1 MIAVRVIAVE
11 PKLAIQSNSDTKI
24 NDGTGGQMI
33 CKVASLLMLR
43 LPFSLAPDDV
53 TFLDASVV
61 RVISG
66 GAGGVGMR
74 DPHSVDTEVERRP
87 CAGLVLGAA
96 RIARDVER
104 GGEQLVDVGVDDFH
118 TLQCVAA
125 QLVSSQHAADVAQRN
140 GGDAIDLGDV
150 ACAALLLAAAGL
162 DVGDAGAF
170 DELVGGAHATP
181 PPRSFRPL
189 TSSAANLTQVASVF
203 VCSLPG
209 RWSSADNSATRA
221 PALPLTR
228 SISHARAWPLAPPAA
243 I

>member
-87 CAGLVLGAA
+87 RAGLVFGAA
-96 RIARDVER
+96 RIARHVER
-104 GGEQLVDVGVDDFH
+104 GFEQLVDRLHLIRGR
-118 TLQCVAA
+118 A
-125 QLVSSQHAADVAQRN
+125 HAAPPESAGVV
-140 GGDAIDLGDV
+140 LGW
-150 ACAALLLAAAGL
+150 
-162 DVGDAGAF
+162 
-170 DELVGGAHATP
+170 P
-181 PPRSFRPL
+181 SFRL
-189 TSSAANLTQVASVF
+189 SSKRFSNSLFRLRRFRAACSAS
-203 VCSLPG
+203 CSFRSSGIRRPNGTILRMKLPFF
-209 RWSSADNSATRA
+209 DFIMK
-221 PALPLTR
+221 L
-228 SISHARAWPLAPPAA
+228 
-243 I
+243 